1 MWVQKSNGGSH
12 QIDLICWVVQ
22 RAVIQMRTTK
32 NHYYTGVIG
41 NINVYNPVVKEG
53 SSYAEMYVMNGADE
67 KLNSITTGW
76 MVI

>member
-22 RAVIQMRTTK
+22 RAVIQMRTSEF
-32 NHYYTGVIG
+32 HSYIGVKG

-53 SSYAEMYVMNGADE
+53 SSYAVMYVMNGADE